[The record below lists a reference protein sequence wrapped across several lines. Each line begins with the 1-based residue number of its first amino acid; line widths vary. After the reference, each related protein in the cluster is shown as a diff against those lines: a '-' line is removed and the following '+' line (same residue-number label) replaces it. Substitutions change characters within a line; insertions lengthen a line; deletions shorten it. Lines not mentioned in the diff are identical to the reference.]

1 MVLLFPYKS
10 QSFSGL
16 AETNVGDLC
25 EFYDEDSMDNYEA
38 NNRIFFKKEMMTFK
52 TNHFIIHDFDVFNV
66 FCSR

>member
-38 NNRIFFKKEMMTFK
+38 NNRILKKK
-52 TNHFIIHDFDVFNV
+52 K
-66 FCSR
+66 